1 MVLRLTTPP
10 PAGEKPIVP
19 PRENKLTFVMWHGVP
34 PPRSSLRDGQ
44 ATSKVNINIRAS
56 PASQQ
61 SIKKKNSPVVVKTE
75 KGAAPQFDVRPENF
89 NEMVFW
95 FAERTFN
102 RRSMA
107 ATTTP
112 SSLTFMLLYMA
123 PP

>member
-1 MVLRLTTPP
+1 MGALVVWFCVVPDLGGVCGCGVGPVV
-10 PAGEKPIVP
+10 PA
-19 PRENKLTFVMWHGVP
+19 LVP